1 MYHGTTLFGWAVFL
15 ISVEKVDEGNKNQE
29 GKNSRFASVF
39 SFFFKRKPSRVSIS
53 FLFCFY
59 ICLLVCLCVLCACT
73 CRGQRTNP
81 RELVSSFQLW
91 NSGDQ
96 TEAGWL
102 GGKALYPLATLIASL
117 CFFLRVQ
124 RILPTD
130 LITHSSSQSSFTT
143 SHKEVKGA
151 GCL

>member
-1 MYHGTTLFGWAVFL
+1 MH
-15 ISVEKVDEGNKNQE
+15 
-29 GKNSRFASVF
+29 
-39 SFFFKRKPSRVSIS
+39 
-53 FLFCFY
+53 
-59 ICLLVCLCVLCACT
+59 

-81 RELVSSFQLW
+81 RELVFSFQLW

-102 GGKALYPLATLIASL
+102 GGKALYPLAILMASL

-130 LITHSSSQSSFTT
+130 LITHSSSQS
-143 SHKEVKGA
+143 
-151 GCL
+151 